1 MQTNLDDVITCS
13 PEWELKQNVII
24 PPTIDEGD
32 SSSPTG
38 VSDSSTWTSANE
50 FAFDT
55 IVKDLESWL
64 DDISKDES
72 PLLEEPTS
80 NPLRE
85 KGTKVPFIPCKD
97 DHLPKLSD
105 LLITG
110 EYSRRIKI
118 IISMCSDLNLLVQIV
133 HYTSYRTSRWID
145 IQSKSISPP
154 PPNN

>member
-1 MQTNLDDVITCS
+1 MQTNLDDVIACS

-24 PPTIDEGD
+24 PPTIEEGD

-64 DDISKDES
+64 DEISKDDS
-72 PLLEEPTS
+72 PLLEEPS
-80 NPLRE
+80 CNPLRMKKE
-85 KGTKVPFIPCKD
+85 TKIAYIPYND

-110 EYSRRIKI
+110 DYVVFAIYQ
-118 IISMCSDLNLLVQIV
+118 D
-133 HYTSYRTSRWID
+133 
-145 IQSKSISPP
+145 
-154 PPNN
+154 